1 MAEDEDNTKPV
12 LRTDFTAAVDE
23 PAAAPSPVGLSDALI
38 AEVVELVDEGY
49 TDRIHEICGDL
60 SAVDTAELLEKV
72 DHNHRLEL
80 IDILGEEINSE
91 TYLHLNRNILE
102 DILELL
108 PAQQIAF
115 IVNELDSDD
124 ALELIETVEEERRGE
139 VLKSL
144 SRKIRAAV
152 EEGLTFPKYSAG
164 RLMQRE
170 FVAIPLFWTVG
181 KTVDYLRAAANSL
194 PETFYDIFIVD
205 PLHKYVGNIPLN
217 RILRSPRSMK
227 AESLM
232 DKDKNVID
240 VEMDQEDVARLF
252 RREDL
257 VSAPVT
263 DDNGRLVGMITID
276 DIVDVIDEE
285 AEDDVLKLGGV
296 ADTDLH
302 RSTLET
308 TRARFTWLFVNLFT
322 AIAASIV
329 IGLFE
334 ETLNQLVA
342 LAVLMPIVAS
352 MGGNAGTQSMTI
364 AVRAIATREL
374 SAANAWRIMG
384 KELVVGILNGFVFAL
399 LMGIIAAFW
408 FDMPM
413 LGAVIG
419 MAMVINLTVAG
430 LSGIAL
436 PMIISKLGL
445 DPALS
450 SGVFLTTVTD
460 VVGFFAF
467 LGLAGIFLL

>member
-152 EEGLTFPKYSAG
+152 EEGLTFPEYSAG

-322 AIAASIV
+322 AIAASAV